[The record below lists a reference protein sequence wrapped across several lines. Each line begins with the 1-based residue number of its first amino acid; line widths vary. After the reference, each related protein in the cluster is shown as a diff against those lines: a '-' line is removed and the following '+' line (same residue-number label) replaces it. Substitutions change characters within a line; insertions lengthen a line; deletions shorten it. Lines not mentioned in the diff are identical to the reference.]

1 MEKNFGSD
9 DVYAFLKT
17 LVELGGVYFIDNQHC
32 LSHTEDRTPVGVTV
46 GADPK
51 KKRMI
56 ALFKEGERPP
66 ENSVYLNPFV
76 ELIGD
81 HPELDKFNTII
92 GILPGCLTLKTMMDI
107 TELILSDKKDTGFKT
122 SSIIS
127 PFVGKVDQKFLA
139 ELQKI
144 RPVDAGCIAYDSK
157 KYIAQL
163 QCMLVTDEWVEK
175 NKSKFRKSSIKTIR
189 EMAETIYGTPTPH
202 KTVYTGTLPPCKRFD
217 AVIHVLVEYLSMVQK
232 VVEPITGIELHVDE
246 LKEHVERLPAY
257 HKAMQWLA
265 TTTSA
270 PQKTSALDKTVA
282 SKHAVP
288 WSSTSGALSNAAPIA
303 PPSTTVINPTFGGS
317 GVVSNP
323 NFGGTRFGSA
333 IAAPVVP
340 IAPVSSLDNA
350 APVIPSIT
358 QSDFAAGSPV
368 FGGGF
373 GRPIG
378 GFFI

>member
-1 MEKNFGSD
+1 MEQNFSSD
-9 DVYAFLKT
+9 DVYSFLKT

-107 TELILSDKKDTGFKT
+107 TELILSEKKDTEFKT
-122 SSIIS
+122 ASIIA

-144 RPVDAGCIAYDSK
+144 RPVDAGCIAYDPK

-163 QCMLVTDEWVEK
+163 QCMLVTDEWLEK

-189 EMAETIYGTPTPH
+189 EMVETIYGTPTPH

-217 AVIHVLVEYLSMVQK
+217 AVIHVLVEYLDNVQK
-232 VVEPITGIELHVDE
+232 VVEPITGIELHAAE
-246 LKEHVERLPAY
+246 LKEHVNRLPAY

-265 TTTSA
+265 TTTSS
-270 PQKTSALDKTVA
+270 PQKTQPVLDKTVA

-288 WSSTSGALSNAAPIA
+288 WTASSSVLSNAAA
-303 PPSTTVINPTFGGS
+303 VVPPSSTVVNPNYRGFGGGGTVANPTFGNRGS
-317 GVVSNP
+317 FGVPV
-323 NFGGTRFGSA
+323 T
-333 IAAPVVP
+333 PVVATGS
-340 IAPVSSLDNA
+340 IDNA
-350 APVIPSIT
+350 APVIPTIT
-358 QSDFAAGSPV
+358 PTDFATPPM
-368 FGGGF
+368 FGGF
-373 GRPIG
+373 GRPMG
-378 GFFI
+378 GMFI